1 MIINLK
7 FNSQTGMLT
16 PMSNYTLAQH
26 NHLADQIVIV
36 SNAPNCKDYNYCLEF
51 VCYNTK
57 NVPKA
62 QYVSEILNYTDEGI
76 TFDVPNNLT
85 QYAGFVDVQLTGYSK
100 DSNNVIFKSISKN
113 TKAFSVE
120 GSLSVLDNALS
131 DTPNILTLL
140 QQELD
145 YVREVKE
152 TIANDFENL
161 IKNDLGQVL
170 EDFEYCSVEFVFY
183 DKTFCKSYKNNSIIN
198 PPVLNLSDDVTML
211 GWVEQNS
218 GRQWNFDQDRVQGKL
233 TLVANVQSVGVEVQ
247 NGNLIGYV
255 GNSDDIYVPYCVD
268 EIITSAIGDSWQ
280 VATPKNAVYL
290 PIGMSDCAKVNAR
303 FFNQVV
309 GGKDTV
315 EKDGIFYDQQG
326 QRLVGMTAKRLAS
339 RQDVLVLDG
348 VQSIQAYAFFGAS
361 ATKIIL
367 PNSLEKVGEYA
378 FGNCR
383 NLQQV
388 TIPSN
393 VVEIGARAFFGCDSN
408 LEVTLT
414 SAKPPTISASTFE
427 VNSGAYAKIT
437 VYDWAY
443 EGYQADVNFATITSP
458 LGGVDCI
465 GEIRSLQQTV
475 AENRQAMQTRID
487 GVEQTVSNNHQA
499 MLTRIDGV
507 EQTVSN
513 NHQAMLTRIDGVER
527 TVSNSHQTTQT
538 RIDGVEQTVS
548 NNHQTTQSRI
558 DGVEQTV
565 STNKQSAQSQIDV
578 LKKLY
583 SVGSIY
589 MSVSSTSPA
598 SLFGGTWERI
608 KDRFL
613 LGAGDSYSAGATGG
627 SATHTLTIDEMP
639 SHTHKQSGGSSG
651 VNNDGSVFQR
661 GYSAT
666 LKAAADASV
675 TGGGQAHNNM
685 PPYLAIYIWKR
696 TA

>member
-36 SNAPNCKDYNYCLEF
+36 SNAPNCRDYNYCLEF

-183 DKTFCKSYKNNSIIN
+183 DKTFCKSYKNNSIIT
-198 PPVLNLSDDVTML
+198 PPVLNLSDDVTLL
-211 GWVEQNS
+211 GWVEQDS

-247 NGNLIGYV
+247 NGNLLGYV

-280 VATPKNAVYL
+280 VDTPKNAVYL
-290 PIGMSDCAKVNAR
+290 PIGMSDCAKINAR

-339 RQDVLVLDG
+339 QQEVLVLDG
-348 VQSIQAYAFFGAS
+348 VRSIQAYAFFGAS

-414 SAKPPTISASTFE
+414 SANPPTISASTFE
-427 VNSGAYAKIT
+427 VNSGVYAQIT

-443 EGYQADVNFATITSP
+443 EGYQSDVNFATITSP

-465 GEIRSLQQTV
+465 GEVRGLQQTV
-475 AENRQAMQTRID
+475 AENHQTIQTRID
-487 GVEQTVSNNHQA
+487 GVEQTIN
-499 MLTRIDGV
+499 
-507 EQTVSN
+507 
-513 NHQAMLTRIDGVER
+513 
-527 TVSNSHQTTQT
+527 
-538 RIDGVEQTVS
+538 
-548 NNHQTTQSRI
+548 
-558 DGVEQTV
+558 
-565 STNKQSAQSQIDV
+565 TNKQSAQSQIDV

-583 SVGSIY
+583 AVGSIY
-589 MSVSSTSPA
+589 MSTNSTSPA
-598 SLFGGTWERI
+598 ELFGGTWERI
-608 KDRFL
+608 KDKFL

-639 SHTHKQSGGSSG
+639 RHGHGQRSSNWNYEMDQVYCHLG
-651 VNNDGSVFQR
+651 QEGTLAGIRNTE
-661 GYSAT
+661 GYT
-666 LKAAADASV
+666 EKGQYPVWTTWEGASN
-675 TGGGQAHNNM
+675 AHNNM
-685 PPYLAIYIWKR
+685 PPYLAVYIWKR